1 MRQQSLMFGMI
12 FAILLTA
19 GTAIIVVSF
28 QLKNDNLARE
38 VIASP
43 VRNSIE
49 RPIENI
55 ISQRPIDVEVTE
67 PRTPRLPLPV
77 IDAVLNNS
85 EYEHS
90 YIDSEIDIQLYW
102 TVRTETAQEPGA
114 LYAALLSPLGG
125 CVGISLGPSGPRIKG
140 GDILS
145 GFIDEAGETQ
155 FRDSYANE
163 ATSHS
168 SDEELALD
176 SEVATEEE
184 TTTEGEEPA
193 PSHYGTNDITDAKGR
208 ILSNNTTFIEFIRPL
223 DTGDNAYDKPII
235 EGMMRV
241 QLGFSDSADFNCF
254 QTETQVTK
262 LINFFTG
269 ETEEE
274 LQS

>member
-1 MRQQSLMFGMI
+1 MFGMI

-28 QLKNDNLARE
+28 QLKNDDLARE

-43 VRNSIE
+43 VQSTTE
-49 RPIENI
+49 RPIQST
-55 ISQRPIDVEVTE
+55 ISQTPIDIPVPETTA
-67 PRTPRLPLPV
+67 PNLPLPV
-77 IDAVLNNS
+77 LDAVLNNA
-85 EYEHS
+85 EYQFS

-102 TVRTETAQEPGA
+102 SIREATEEEPGA
-114 LYAALLSPLGG
+114 LYAALMSPLPG

-145 GFIDEAGETQ
+145 GYIDEAGETL

-168 SDEELALD
+168 ADVELALD
-176 SEVATEEE
+176 TETPSDQESSEESDEST
-184 TTTEGEEPA
+184 
-193 PSHYGTNDITDAKGR
+193 PSHYGSDDISEAKGR
-208 ILSNNTTFIEFIRPL
+208 ILSNNSTFIEFIRPL
-223 DTGDNAYDKPII
+223 DTGDNAYDKPIS
-235 EGMMRV
+235 EAMMRV
-241 QLGFSDSADFNCF
+241 QLGYSDTPGYNCF

-262 LINFFTG
+262 MINFFTG